1 MKKRKAIVIAGSR
14 GVGKSIAGMLKLNK
28 FEVIATSSKQVDT
41 SEIKDVENFIDRN
54 KLTDVLVLNTGG
66 PPPKKLQ
73 DITKKDWIRYF
84 NQLFL
89 SFALLLQN
97 IKVKKN
103 GYVFLISSYY
113 IKEPNKNMVLSN
125 AFRTAFSAVLKS
137 YGQENLKNNI
147 TTINLALG
155 PIYTDRLKSMN
166 PNKTKKQIG
175 ENLPLGRVGDPSEI
189 ADIVESIIQKEVK
202 YLNCQTLFVDGGIS
216 NTLF

>member
-1 MKKRKAIVIAGSR
+1 MKKKKAIVIAGSR
-14 GVGKSIAGMLKLNK
+14 GVGKSIASMLKLNN
-28 FEVIATSSKQVDT
+28 FQVIATNSKQLDT
-41 SEIKDVENFIDRN
+41 SKIIDTENFIYN
-54 KLTDVLVLNTGG
+54 HKSTDVLVLNTGG
-66 PPPKKLQ
+66 PPPKKLP
-73 DITKKDWIRYF
+73 DITKDEWIKYF

-97 IKVKKN
+97 IKVNKN

-113 IKEPNKNMVLSN
+113 IKEPDRNMILSN
-125 AFRTAFSAVLKS
+125 AFRTAFSTVLKS
-137 YGQENLKNNI
+137 YGQDNLKNNI

-155 PIYTDRLKSMN
+155 PVYTDRLKSMN

-175 ENLPLGRVGDPSEI
+175 KDLPLGRVGNPSEI
-189 ADIVESIIQKEVK
+189 ADIVESIIKKKIK

>member
-1 MKKRKAIVIAGSR
+1 M
-14 GVGKSIAGMLKLNK
+14 
-28 FEVIATSSKQVDT
+28 
-41 SEIKDVENFIDRN
+41 
-54 KLTDVLVLNTGG
+54 LVLNTGG

>member
-1 MKKRKAIVIAGSR
+1 
-14 GVGKSIAGMLKLNK
+14 
-28 FEVIATSSKQVDT
+28 
-41 SEIKDVENFIDRN
+41 
-54 KLTDVLVLNTGG
+54 
-66 PPPKKLQ
+66 
-73 DITKKDWIRYF
+73 
-84 NQLFL
+84 
-89 SFALLLQN
+89 
-97 IKVKKN
+97 
-103 GYVFLISSYY
+103 
-113 IKEPNKNMVLSN
+113 MVLSN

-175 ENLPLGRVGDPSEI
+175 ENLPLGRVGNPSEI

-202 YLNCQTLFVDGGIS
+202 YLNCQTLFIDGGIS